1 VQGAPGEDRRCV
13 GCHESRTGVGVPDLG
28 SNPTAAEQHGAADFT
43 ESIPQRA
50 EYPWADGYVPGSGVV
65 QPLLTAK
72 CASCHNGSTTS
83 YYDIE
88 YTDPVTGQ
96 ETVYHIP
103 TLDLT
108 DTPVTVYYDMKVA
121 TYPASYVSLYYPATL
136 QMDGMMNIKVI
147 GTVPPEWMI
156 PEDARD
162 SVLISKM
169 NVKANDGTTAWPVS
183 TNPFHPEDKGV
194 TLTAEERQL
203 LIRTADL
210 GGQFWSRKNTGFVP
224 YNDDPTQAQKY

>member
-1 VQGAPGEDRRCV
+1 
-13 GCHESRTGVGVPDLG
+13 
-28 SNPTAAEQHGAADFT
+28 
-43 ESIPQRA
+43 
-50 EYPWADGYVPGSGVV
+50 
-65 QPLLTAK
+65 
-72 CASCHNGSTTS
+72 
-83 YYDIE
+83 
-88 YTDPVTGQ
+88 
-96 ETVYHIP
+96 
-103 TLDLT
+103 
-108 DTPVTVYYDMKVA
+108 MKVA